1 VRYDVCVVFGR
12 VVKGEVRCDV
22 CVKHIMSVG
31 KIIVNFY

>member
-22 CVKHIMSVG
+22 CVVFGRVVKG
-31 KIIVNFY
+31 